1 MGRTPQRNNNLRT
14 RWGGWT
20 TFLLVPGGLGMLLA
34 KASVW
39 ISPESFVGLAP
50 FGLLF
55 PVFGVLLVSGTLI
68 RLADGHWKSLML
80 PVVICIL
87 VWPEIQAT
95 WGGLQAANPQATSEV
110 NVAKVVSW
118 NVRQFN
124 RYGWLDDSEVMA
136 KILKCIHDE
145 TPDVLCLQEAYVR
158 TGFLTRPELWSAS
171 GSANWHRNF
180 GSAGDPSQHVGLA
193 TLTRHPILKSE
204 DMWFDNDASSNACIV
219 TDILIHRDTLRVF
232 NVHFSSNRFDEAD
245 LEAVR
250 RGPDA
255 DERARVWDRLKATW
269 IRRALQAR
277 QVVEAVEASPY
288 PVILAGDFNDGPV
301 SYATHRIRRVL
312 RDAFSVAGTGMG
324 STYVGR
330 LPMLRIDYLMA
341 SPELVPEEFRTVDV
355 SLSDHRPIAATFR
368 W

>member
-1 MGRTPQRNNNLRT
+1 
-14 RWGGWT
+14 
-20 TFLLVPGGLGMLLA
+20 MLLA

-55 PVFGVLLVSGTLI
+55 PVFGLLLLTGTLI
-68 RLADGHWKSLML
+68 RLADGRWKSLMW
-80 PVVICIL
+80 PGVVCIV

-95 WGGLQAANPQATSEV
+95 WGGLLAAKQTATSEMKA
-110 NVAKVVSW
+110 AKLVSW

-124 RYGWLDDSEVMA
+124 RYDWLDDSEVMA
-136 KILKCIHDE
+136 KILKRIQDE

-158 TGFLTRPELWSAS
+158 TGFLTRPQLWSAA
-171 GSANWHRNF
+171 GSVNWHRNF
-180 GSAGDPSQHVGLA
+180 GSPGDPSQHFGLA

-204 DMWFDNDASSNACIV
+204 DMWFDNDAPSNACII
-219 TDILIHRDTLRVF
+219 TDILIHGDTLRVF

-255 DERARVWDRLKATW
+255 DERARVWDRLEATW

-277 QVVEAVEASPY
+277 QVAEAVEASPH

-312 RDAFSVAGTGMG
+312 RDAFSVAGTGSG
-324 STYVGR
+324 ATYVGR

-341 SPELVPEEFRTVDV
+341 SPELLPEDFRTVDA
-355 SLSDHRPIAATFR
+355 SLSDHRPIAATLR